1 MGIMNYSARFKTVL
15 AIVYLI
21 LALCFLSLPF
31 SFLAFGSDIQT
42 RQSTLYPYR
51 SMLEQQD
58 DFMGGNTV
66 SGNIGVLGW
75 SSAGTLT
82 AALSST
88 ANRPGVIQL
97 DTTAVSPT
105 QARINFGQN
114 SVVFDPA
121 TPHSVLW
128 VLQLNTNDANT
139 TIRFGASNPVQN
151 NPPTHGIYIEKLDA
165 DTNWFCVTR
174 AGGVQTRTDSTVAVD
189 TNFHTFT
196 YTRTSS
202 GVVFSIDS
210 TSVCGTH
217 TTNIPT
223 TFIDPVVFIINS
235 AAASK
240 TVTIDYYQ
248 QRIYGLV
255 R

>member
-1 MGIMNYSARFKTVL
+1 MTMNYTPRFKTII
-15 AIVYLI
+15 AIVYVVLT
-21 LALCFLSLPF
+21 LCFIGLPF
-31 SFLAFGSDIQT
+31 SFLAFGSDLRTQ
-42 RQSTLYPYR
+42 QSTLYPYR
-51 SMLEQQD
+51 SMIEQQD
-58 DFMGGNTV
+58 DFMGGNTT
-66 SGNIGVLGW
+66 SGSIGVLGW
-75 SSAGTLT
+75 SSNGTLT
-82 AALSST
+82 AAPSST
-88 ANRPGVIQL
+88 ANRIGIVQL
-97 DTTAVSPT
+97 DTTAVIST
-105 QARINFGQN
+105 QARINFTQN
-114 SVVFDPA
+114 SFVMDPA
-121 TPHSVLW
+121 NPHSILW

-189 TNFHTFT
+189 TSYHTFT

-202 GVVFSIDS
+202 GVVFSIDN

-223 TFIDPVVFIINS
+223 TFIDPVVYIINS
-235 AAASK
+235 AGASK
-240 TVTIDYYQ
+240 TVNIDYFQ
-248 QRIYGLV
+248 QRIFGIV